1 MEEEFQATT
10 QEITFY
16 SRRNLEDL
24 KDEATRL
31 KAALRKCQE
40 NEKILVLKCQ
50 YLNEEID
57 ENKRKVEE
65 ALKLGQQDQDT
76 IVALTKELEN
86 AWNLFD
92 KSFEREKLAKEV
104 IKSLKI
110 EIGQLTKLCQNLTD
124 EFPIN

>member
-1 MEEEFQATT
+1 M
-10 QEITFY
+10 
-16 SRRNLEDL
+16 
-24 KDEATRL
+24 
-31 KAALRKCQE
+31 
-40 NEKILVLKCQ
+40 KCQ

-65 ALKLGQQDQDT
+65 ALRLGQKDQDT
-76 IVALTKELEN
+76 IIALTKELEN

>member
-1 MEEEFQATT
+1 M
-10 QEITFY
+10 
-16 SRRNLEDL
+16 
-24 KDEATRL
+24 
-31 KAALRKCQE
+31 
-40 NEKILVLKCQ
+40 
-50 YLNEEID
+50 NEEID

-65 ALKLGQQDQDT
+65 TLRLGQQDQDT